1 MPPLHKTRCCRRR
14 SFRLLWIPHSPQ
26 RLVNRGARHK
36 STNNC
41 VQTRSKGELR
51 PRNEMSPSNEN
62 ARMRRLGRAQKIN
75 STTTGT
81 VAGGTVTPSKGRGRN
96 KLAGVYT
103 RTGGCRPATRGGQTR
118 PWRQKLGYS
127 AADLLSSADGARAH
141 TPVCPCRREIL
152 PNAAAYGR
160 SPANRRA
167 GRVRTATSPQRPVSS
182 KLEVRSVK

>member
-1 MPPLHKTRCCRRR
+1 
-14 SFRLLWIPHSPQ
+14 
-26 RLVNRGARHK
+26 
-36 STNNC
+36 
-41 VQTRSKGELR
+41 
-51 PRNEMSPSNEN
+51 
-62 ARMRRLGRAQKIN
+62 MRRLGRAQKIN

-127 AADLLSSADGARAH
+127 AADLLGSADGARTH
-141 TPVCPCRREIL
+141 TPVCPGRCEIL

-160 SPANRRA
+160 SAGNGQTSVEFRKFNPIKLPRVAEGPLARRVPGKA
-167 GRVRTATSPQRPVSS
+167 SDRLRRGRRMCRLLIAKILGAAVKTARQNTARLKNLPKS
-182 KLEVRSVK
+182 